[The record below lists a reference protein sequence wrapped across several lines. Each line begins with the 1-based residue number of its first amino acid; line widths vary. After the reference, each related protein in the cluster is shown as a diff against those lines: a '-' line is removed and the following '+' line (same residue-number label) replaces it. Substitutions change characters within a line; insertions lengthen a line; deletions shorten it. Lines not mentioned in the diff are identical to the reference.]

1 MHSCVG
7 RIRYLGILL
16 YDTDRIHE
24 VASCDEHDLVA
35 RHRDLILNPHDPE
48 VIAKARENGIH
59 DSVMDAAR
67 KSPVYK
73 FVKEWGLAL
82 PLHAEYRTLPM
93 LFYVPPLLP
102 VMGSL
107 DADTYEN
114 ASKNF
119 FHKAEEMRMPI
130 RYLAELFS
138 VGNEGVIRE
147 VLKKM
152 MAVRFYR
159 RSKGVGDASAA
170 EAAKLLKEVLITE
183 KEANDMYRLTSLAPF
198 DERFVI
204 PPMHREEAVEMLKAT
219 DVHKGDAGFGF
230 REAPE
235 RGL

>member
-1 MHSCVG
+1 MKPQPVTK
-7 RIRYLGILL
+7 RILL
-16 YDTDRIHE
+16 K
-24 VASCDEHDLVA
+24 SK
-35 RHRDLILNPHDPE
+35 RDMILDPFDPE
-48 VIAKARENGIH
+48 VIRQAKENGVH
-59 DSVMDAAR
+59 ESVIEAAQ

-73 FVKEWGLAL
+73 FVKEWRIGL

-107 DADTYEN
+107 TGDTYEH
-114 ASKNF
+114 AMDQF
-119 FHKAEEMRMPI
+119 FSSVDQMRMPI
-130 RYLAELFS
+130 KYLASLLS

-159 RSKGVGDASAA
+159 RAVTAKESARQDAI
-170 EAAKLLKEVLITE
+170 KFLQEVQMDERI
-183 KEANDMYRLTSLAPF
+183 ADAMYHLTSIAPF

-204 PPMHREEAVEMLKAT
+204 PPMHREEAIEMIRAT
-219 DVHKGDAGFGF
+219 DEQRGAAGFGF
-230 REAPE
+230 REEPS